1 MDKITIKDLEV
12 FAKHGVFPEEN
23 ALGQKFIISATLY
36 TDTRKAGRT
45 DELSYSI
52 HYGEVSHL
60 IKKIAEENTWK
71 LLEKVAEELARS
83 ILLQYPLAKRADI
96 TIKKPWAPI
105 GLPLDTVSVEISRA
119 WHTAYIALGS
129 NMGDKKAYLDQ
140 AAAMLQE
147 DPDCEVIRV
156 SRYLTTEP
164 YGGVEQDDCQNGA
177 LELHTLLSPEE
188 LLDLLHEIEQKAH
201 RERLVHWGPRT
212 LDLDILLYDDLVLDT
227 PDLHIPHAEMHLRDF
242 VLVPMAEIAP
252 WKRHPLTGLTVE
264 QMRNNL
270 TKQTPDHI
278 L

>member
-140 AAAMLQE
+140 AVAMLKE
-147 DPDCEVIRV
+147 DPDCKVIQV
-156 SRYLTTEP
+156 SRYLTTKP
-164 YGGVEQDDCQNGA
+164 YGGVEQDDFLNGA

-242 VLVPMAEIAP
+242 VLIPMAEIAP

-270 TKQTPDHI
+270 AKQTPDHI